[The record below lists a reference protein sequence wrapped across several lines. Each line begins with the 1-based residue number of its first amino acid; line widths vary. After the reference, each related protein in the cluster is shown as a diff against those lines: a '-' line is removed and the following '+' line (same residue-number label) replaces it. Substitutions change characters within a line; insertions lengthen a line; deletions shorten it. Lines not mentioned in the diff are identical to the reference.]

1 MKKIIITSVAAAALL
16 TSAQADF
23 NFGDMFKDM
32 KEAAFTMNKDAQDTS
47 VKVSTSK
54 NSQDCAH
61 SVSTDTKNSE
71 DSSKSIA
78 EK

>member
-32 KEAAFTMNKDAQDTS
+32 KEAAFTMNEDAQDTS

-54 NSQDCAH
+54 NSQDRAH
-61 SVSTDTKNSE
+61 SVSTDIKNSE
-71 DSSKSIA
+71 DSSKSIT